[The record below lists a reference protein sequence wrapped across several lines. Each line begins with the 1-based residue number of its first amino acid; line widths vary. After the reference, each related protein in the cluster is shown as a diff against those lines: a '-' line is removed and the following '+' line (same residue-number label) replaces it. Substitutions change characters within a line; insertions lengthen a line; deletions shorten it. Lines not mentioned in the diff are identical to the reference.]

1 MVSAP
6 RPNLAGICDRLSEG
20 HIGYQRCVD
29 TPLYR
34 RSRFLGECGFA
45 YLYKTSRANDLVLSK
60 TPQHFLF
67 DFDGVLA
74 DSEIHTLPTIKLIAA
89 RHAFSSDILRDEYGG
104 WTWAAIAD
112 ELLAD
117 IASHTA
123 ALPSTDILSDELAAA
138 FSQSVLSSPVAVP
151 GAIEAVKAAAQ
162 VGRVAVVTG
171 SRGALVEAW
180 LNHFHIRRYV
190 ELIVSAET
198 YERAKPAPD
207 DIAQRLSASWRS
219 RTRPSCL
226 KTVRLV

>member
-1 MVSAP
+1 M
-6 RPNLAGICDRLSEG
+6 
-20 HIGYQRCVD
+20 
-29 TPLYR
+29 
-34 RSRFLGECGFA
+34 
-45 YLYKTSRANDLVLSK
+45 
-60 TPQHFLF
+60 
-67 DFDGVLA
+67 LA

-89 RHAFSSDILRDEYGG
+89 RHNLSWDSLRDEYGG

-112 ELLAD
+112 ELLAN

-138 FSQSVLSSPVAVP
+138 FSQSVLSSPIAVP

-171 SRGALVEAW
+171 SRSALVEAW
-180 LNHFHIRRYV
+180 LNHFHIRQYV

-207 DIAQRLSASWRS
+207 AYRTALERFMAEAGETIVFEDSPAGVTAAIAAELCVYVIGETPLPLNLKASVLGQFTDFTDPTLIR
-219 RTRPSCL
+219 RMMTEHGLDLRANAD
-226 KTVRLV
+226 